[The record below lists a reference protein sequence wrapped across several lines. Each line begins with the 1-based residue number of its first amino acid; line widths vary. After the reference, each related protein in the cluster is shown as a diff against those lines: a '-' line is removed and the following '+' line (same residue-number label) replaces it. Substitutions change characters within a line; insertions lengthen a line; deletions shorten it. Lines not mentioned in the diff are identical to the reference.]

1 MAVGL
6 ARCDKTSKDLI
17 KMMVSDRIFS
27 NLPQRTGGMTRE
39 VKDRQQMNAGNGL
52 Y

>member
-1 MAVGL
+1 MAVGS
-6 ARCDKTSKDLI
+6 ARCDKTSEDLI

-27 NLPQRTGGMTRE
+27 HLPHRTGGMMRE
-39 VKDRQQMNAGNGL
+39 VKDRQQMNAGNRL

>member
-1 MAVGL
+1 MAVGI
-6 ARCDKTSKDLI
+6 ARCDKTSEDLI
-17 KMMVSDRIFS
+17 KMMVSDRIFK
-27 NLPQRTGGMTRE
+27 QTGGLTRE